1 MSFRRRKPVEI
12 TYKLLRCIVEDGE
25 ATKWDLTKIVGTTS
39 QFDSYVQ
46 ESLVNKGFITE
57 RKDGRHYF
65 YSLSKKGEEF
75 YSLLKKDYLLKAVLR
90 ISGKRLK
97 REDL

>member
-1 MSFRRRKPVEI
+1 MDI
-12 TYKLLRCIVEDGE
+12 TYKLLKCIDDDDGE
-25 ATKWDLTKIVGTTS
+25 TNRWDLTKIVGSPS
-39 QFDSYVQ
+39 QFRSYVGAN
-46 ESLVNKGFITE
+46 LVETGFVSE
-57 RKDGRHYF
+57 RKEGRHYF
-65 YSLSKKGEEF
+65 YSLTKIGKEF